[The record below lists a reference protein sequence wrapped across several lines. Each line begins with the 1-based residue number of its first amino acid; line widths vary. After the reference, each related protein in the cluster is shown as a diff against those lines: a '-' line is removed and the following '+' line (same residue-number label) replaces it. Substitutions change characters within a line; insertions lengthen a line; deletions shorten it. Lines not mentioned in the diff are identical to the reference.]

1 MVYRYN
7 GEFSNEG
14 VQNTEMSALLD
25 TIEATLNE
33 IDGQL
38 SNTESVG
45 GLKNLIDG
53 ARSNVTTARNVVNA
67 KKGGAS

>member
-1 MVYRYN
+1 MNDLTGILNGIDTDEYN
-7 GEFSNEG
+7 
-14 VQNTEMSALLD
+14 T
-25 TIEATLNE
+25 E